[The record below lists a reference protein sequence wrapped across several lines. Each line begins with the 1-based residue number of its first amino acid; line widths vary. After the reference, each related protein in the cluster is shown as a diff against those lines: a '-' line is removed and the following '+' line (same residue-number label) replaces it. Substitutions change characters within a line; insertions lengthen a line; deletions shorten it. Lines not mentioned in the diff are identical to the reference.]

1 MIYRNFQN
9 LPYLLTKEEEK
20 IEKKKKRRKRRPSQR
35 KKAIPRIDIS
45 GLATKNIKSLISR
58 AMKVKVISTLAWS
71 TKPNKGTHSS
81 NECLIPTLL
90 ALLQNFEIWSFCLD
104 VHLVMEKFILV
115 NWLYWL
121 LGIRASRWL
130 ALFRTGGYQVW
141 QTIWIGQHVK
151 LTSLWH
157 FQRVTITGQVNKINR
172 RM

>member
-20 IEKKKKRRKRRPSQR
+20 IEKKKEERDDLHKE

-45 GLATKNIKSLISR
+45 GLATKNTKSLISR
-58 AMKVKVISTLAWS
+58 AIKVKVISTLAWS
-71 TKPNKGTHSS
+71 TKPNKGTDSS

-115 NWLYWL
+115 NWLYCL

-130 ALFRTGGYQVW
+130 ALFRTGGCQVW

-157 FQRVTITGQVNKINR
+157 FQRVTITGQVNKINQ